1 MKSYLH
7 EGRTVA
13 VTGSGRGLGVEI
25 ARRFV
30 REGAKVLLCDVNS
43 EGLADV
49 QAELLDEGP
58 GEVLT
63 LQQDLSVQAGGKAL
77 VAAAVNAWG
86 RLDILVNNAGGG
98 HIRPFLS
105 HDQQSLRETFER
117 NIWTTLWCCH
127 AAIPQMQS
135 QQYGR
140 IVNVGAESVHNGL
153 ASHAGYNAAK
163 GGVEGLTTGLAREF
177 ALDGITVNTVSP
189 GGLLTPEV
197 KQMLQPDSELYK
209 KHDIP
214 DIRQFTRPI
223 PMQRFA
229 EMEEVASMINYI
241 ASEEARFVTGQ
252 VIGVNGG
259 NTMGK

>member
-1 MKSYLH
+1 MKALLH
-7 EGRTVA
+7 ENRHVI
-13 VTGSGRGLGVEI
+13 VTGSRRGLGVEV

-30 REGAKVLLCDVNS
+30 EEGANVLITGTNDN
-43 EGLADV
+43 GLEEVRTDISTA
-49 QAELLDEGP
+49 GS
-58 GEVLT
+58 GEVIIAVG
-63 LQQDLSVQAGGKAL
+63 DLSTRAGASDIINT
-77 VAAAVNAWG
+77 AIDAWG

-105 HDQQSLRETFER
+105 HDEQSLHETFDR
-117 NIWTTLWCCH
+117 NIWTCIWCCH
-127 AAIPQMQS
+127 AAIPHMQK
-135 QQYGR
+135 QKYGR

-153 ASHAGYNAAK
+153 DSHAGYNAAK
-163 GGVEGLTTGLAREF
+163 AGMEGLTTGLAREF
-177 ALDGITVNTVSP
+177 ALDGITINTVSP
-189 GGLLTPEV
+189 GGLLTPEIRE
-197 KQMLQPDSELYK
+197 MLNPDSEVYK

-214 DIRQFTRPI
+214 DIRQYTKPI

-229 EMEEVASMINYI
+229 EMDEVASMISYI